1 MTALTVSRTEPH
13 NIRRGFEWRIRL
25 QIFVENAEGD
35 LVPQSLSGF
44 TITGKILVADSKDS
58 TAVASVTVTTTT
70 VDTASGR
77 FDISINQTDTAL
89 LTVGVRYFYM
99 VYANHATITGGKDE
113 MVRMGAVEVPA

>member
-44 TITGKILVADSKDS
+44 TITRQLTVADSKDS
-58 TAVASVTVTTTT
+58 TAVASVTVNAT
-70 VDTASGR
+70 VVDESSGR
-77 FDISINQTDTAL
+77 FDIWISETDTEL
-89 LTVGVRYFYM
+89 LTVGVRYHYM
-99 VYANHATITGGKDE
+99 VHVTHTTITNNKRE
-113 MVRMGAVEVPA
+113 LVRMGAVEVPA

>member
-44 TITGKILVADSKDS
+44 TITGQLTVADSKDS
-58 TAVASVTVTTTT
+58 TPVASVTVTPTT

-77 FDISINQTDTAL
+77 FDIWISETDTEF
-89 LTVGVRYFYM
+89 LTVGVRYHYM
-99 VYANHATITGGKDE
+99 VYVKHLTITNDKRE
-113 MVRMGAVEVPA
+113 LVRMGSVEVPA